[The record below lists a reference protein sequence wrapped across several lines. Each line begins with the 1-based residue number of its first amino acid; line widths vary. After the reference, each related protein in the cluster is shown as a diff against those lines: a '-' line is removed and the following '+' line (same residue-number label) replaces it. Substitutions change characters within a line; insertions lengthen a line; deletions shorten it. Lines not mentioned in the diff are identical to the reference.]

1 MFSDSIIWYL
11 FLGGGGAGAV
21 TVLALADLLFGRWSK
36 RPERGRLAW
45 TQELSRPFFVRGY
58 LFAGGALV
66 LGILCLLLDLAHPE
80 RFLYV
85 LVYPT
90 ASVLT
95 FGSYVLSATV
105 ACTVALGAVAL
116 FGNARTPLPLIRA
129 LELAAAVFAALLL
142 VAWFGL
148 GLMNPWVL
156 AVAALVAVGLAMTV
170 HIAMEWER
178 VVICRFGAFNRVA
191 GPGLIFTIPV
201 IEQAACHV
209 DMRTVSTPFG
219 AEKTLTSDLVPV
231 DIDAVLFWM
240 VWDAKA
246 ACIEVENYSQAVLY
260 IAQTAMRDAI
270 GRMSVAEVALS
281 REQLDK
287 ELKAVIEEE
296 TEPWGIAILSVKVRD
311 IVIPAELQEVMSL
324 EAQAEREKNARLV
337 LASAEEDIS
346 EMIANASDVYENN
359 DAALKIRTMHLLY
372 ESIKKSGGT
381 VVTVPSSLSDGLG
394 SSAEDIAKAVKGK

>member
-1 MFSDSIIWYL
+1 MRRSADRTNSARP
-11 FLGGGGAGAV
+11 LGNTALIEPAAASFVPAKATKNGAV
-21 TVLALADLLFGRWSK
+21 LFSIVLAAASFAAIMLVARFGFGVMNLAVLASAAVAAVVLAL
-36 RPERGRLAW
+36 
-45 TQELSRPFFVRGY
+45 TMHV
-58 LFAGGALV
+58 
-66 LGILCLLLDLAHPE
+66 
-80 RFLYV
+80 
-85 LVYPT
+85 
-90 ASVLT
+90 
-95 FGSYVLSATV
+95 
-105 ACTVALGAVAL
+105 
-116 FGNARTPLPLIRA
+116 
-129 LELAAAVFAALLL
+129 
-142 VAWFGL
+142 
-148 GLMNPWVL
+148 
-156 AVAALVAVGLAMTV
+156 
-170 HIAMEWER
+170 AMEWER

-191 GPGLIFTIPV
+191 GPGLIFTIPI

-209 DMRTVSTPFG
+209 DLRTISTPFG

-246 ACIEVENYSQAVLY
+246 ACIEVENYPQAVLY

-287 ELKAVIEEE
+287 ELKKVIEEE
-296 TEPWGIAILSVKVRD
+296 TEPWGIAVLSVKVRD

-346 EMIANASDVYENN
+346 EMIANASGVYENN

-394 SSAEDIAKAVKGK
+394 SSVDDLAKAIKGR

>member
-1 MFSDSIIWYL
+1 MNQRHAAKTGSARA
-11 FLGGGGAGAV
+11 LGETALIEPAAAPFVPSKPTRRGAV
-21 TVLALADLLFGRWSK
+21 LFSLVLA
-36 RPERGRLAW
+36 
-45 TQELSRPFFVRGY
+45 V
-58 LFAGGALV
+58 V
-66 LGILCLLLDLAHPE
+66 
-80 RFLYV
+80 
-85 LVYPT
+85 
-90 ASVLT
+90 
-95 FGSYVLSATV
+95 
-105 ACTVALGAVAL
+105 
-116 FGNARTPLPLIRA
+116 
-129 LELAAAVFAALLL
+129 VFAAILL
-142 VAWFGL
+142 VARFGFGVLNL
-148 GLMNPWVL
+148 GVVG
-156 AVAALVAVGLAMTV
+156 VAAVVAVTLAMTV
-170 HIAMEWER
+170 HVAMEWER

-219 AEKTLTSDLVPV
+219 AERTLTSDLVPV

-246 ACIEVENYSQAVLY
+246 ACVEVEDYCQAVLY

-270 GRMSVAEVALS
+270 GRMSVAELALS

-287 ELKAVIEEE
+287 ELKAVIEEQC
-296 TEPWGIAILSVKVRD
+296 EPWGIAVLSVKVRD

-346 EMIANASDVYENN
+346 EMIANASDVYEHN
-359 DAALKIRTMHLLY
+359 DAALKVRTMHLLY

-394 SSAEDIAKAVKGK
+394 SSAEDIAKAVKER